1 MAKIIDE
8 TLTTH
13 EKTLRKLAGE
23 VKGSDKLPINSPA
36 DDLDAARAERDDARM
51 HVAELVK
58 SEDGLRRE
66 LAALRA
72 RLDDWENDP
81 RTKAM
86 DVEIQGAQAE
96 RDDARLHVAELVKSE
111 DGLRRDLDAART
123 SDQHNWK
130 AREFWRERAE
140 RAEANWESCRRENTD
155 NMERYTRAEDLARE
169 LAEALADTL
178 ETVECQCEEAYT
190 GRGLH
195 APECRADEV
204 DVGRAALARAKEVLG
219 E

>member
-1 MAKIIDE
+1 
-8 TLTTH
+8 
-13 EKTLRKLAGE
+13 
-23 VKGSDKLPINSPA
+23 
-36 DDLDAARAERDDARM
+36 
-51 HVAELVK
+51 
-58 SEDGLRRE
+58 
-66 LAALRA
+66 
-72 RLDDWENDP
+72 
-81 RTKAM
+81 M